1 MGLWTLPFRLP
12 FLPAQG
18 VVKLAEIIRDEV
30 DRQHFDTSAVQ
41 RDVEEAAQ
49 AAASGEISAEEA
61 SRRQEEA
68 VGRLLQPQT
77 PAAGTAPGAG
87 EARPPEAEEE

>member
-1 MGLWTLPFRLP
+1 MALLTLPFRLP
-12 FLPAQG
+12 LLPVQG
-18 VVKLAEIIRDEV
+18 VIKLAEIIRDEA

-61 SRRQEEA
+61 SERQEEA
-68 VGRLLQPQT
+68 VGRLMEPQA
-77 PAAGTAPGAG
+77 PAAGAASGDG
-87 EARPPEAEEE
+87 EEE

>member
-12 FLPAQG
+12 LLPAQG
-18 VVKLAEIIRDEV
+18 VIKLAELIRDEV
-30 DRQHFDTSAVQ
+30 DREHFDTPAVQ
-41 RDVEEAAQ
+41 HDVEEAAQ
-49 AAASGEISAEEA
+49 AAASGEITAEEA

-68 VGRLLQPQT
+68 VGRLMQPQT
-77 PAAGTAPGAG
+77 PAAGAAPSAG

>member
-1 MGLWTLPFRLP
+1 MGLFTLPFRLP

-18 VVKLAEIIRDEV
+18 VIKLAEIIRDEV
-30 DRQHFDTSAVQ
+30 DRQYFDTAAVQ

-68 VGRLLQPQT
+68 LGRLMRPEA
-77 PAAGTAPGAG
+77 PADDAAPGDG
-87 EARPPEAEEE
+87 EEE

>member
-1 MGLWTLPFRLP
+1 MGLLTLPFRLP

-18 VVKLAEIIRDEV
+18 VVKLAELIRDEV
-30 DRQHFDTSAVQ
+30 DRQHFDTPAVQ

-49 AAASGEISAEEA
+49 DAASGEISAEEA

-68 VGRLLQPQT
+68 LGRLMRPEA
-77 PAAGTAPGAG
+77 PADGAVPGDD